1 MNYRVLL
8 TLIGAGIFAS
18 GVNASLDGDGRRGH
32 DEHTSELSGQYDPK
46 GPFPTEDGMAINET
60 PDSVER
66 GPNEHKGVRGGHHK
80 MKHKKAEAEAEHKAE
95 EMKAEGDKA
104 DEKKAD
110 AEPKAE
116 EKKDEEKK

>member
-18 GVNASLDGDGRRGH
+18 DVNASLDGDGRRGH

-66 GPNEHKGVRGGHHK
+66 GANEHKGVRGGHHK
-80 MKHKKAEAEAEHKAE
+80 MKHKKAEAEHKAE